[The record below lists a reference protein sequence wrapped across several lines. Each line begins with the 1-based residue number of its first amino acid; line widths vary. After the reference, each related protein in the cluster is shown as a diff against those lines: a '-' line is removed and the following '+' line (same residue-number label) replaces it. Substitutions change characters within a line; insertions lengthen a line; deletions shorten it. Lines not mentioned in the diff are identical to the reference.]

1 MKVLVNNYN
10 KEDIEQIKTHK
21 FTCENCSSE
30 LEYDESDITIGV
42 YGAAHV
48 RCPLC
53 DYNNMIEDEEYD
65 ITLTKDNIE
74 YPTHFYHTS
83 KELGAV
89 DICDNEHV
97 KEAINDAIKYFRN
110 NKDEDEYYWLTA
122 SGNMHVVVF
131 RFEDEYDIV
140 VTDNYYST
148 YIPFEQEDY

>member
-10 KEDIEQIKTHK
+10 KEDIGQIETRK

-42 YGAAHV
+42 YGAAHI

-53 DYNNMIEDEEYD
+53 EYNNMLEDEEYD
-65 ITLTKDNIE
+65 IDLTKDNIE
-74 YPTHFYHTS
+74 YPIHFYHTS
-83 KELGAV
+83 KELGAI
-89 DICDNEHV
+89 DICDNKHV
-97 KEAINDAIKYFRN
+97 KEAINDAIRYFRN
-110 NKDEDEYYWLTA
+110 NKNETYWLTA
-122 SGNMHVVVF
+122 SGNMHVIVF
-131 RFEDEYDIV
+131 RFDEEYDVV